1 MVPQLSEK
9 AEAYF
14 SPGETCRAAIIY
26 EINSAVRTLKVCVFT
41 ISDDQIAAALLA
53 AHHKGIGVK
62 ILTDN
67 DKLHD
72 LGSDIGSLAKEGIQI
87 RIDNTP
93 NHMHHKFMIADEKS
107 LLTGSYNWT
116 NSAARYNHENVLV
129 TNNPGLVKS
138 FLNEF
143 EKLWQKM
150 GVYEYEE
157 LKNKH

>member
-1 MVPQLSEK
+1 MVEHSSEK
-9 AEAYF
+9 SDAYF
-14 SPGETCRAAIIY
+14 SPGETCRAAIIH
-26 EINSAVRTLKVCVFT
+26 EINSAVSTLKVCVFT

-53 AHHKGIGVK
+53 AHRKGIDVK

-72 LGSDIGSLAKEGIQI
+72 IGSDIKILAKERMQL
-87 RIDNTP
+87 RIDNTT
-93 NHMHHKFMIADEKS
+93 NHMHHKFMIKDEHT

-116 NSAARYNHENVLV
+116 NSAARYNHENIVV
-129 TNNPGLVKS
+129 TNNRGLVNS

-150 GVYEYEE
+150 GVYVYEE
-157 LKNKH
+157 VRNKP